1 MGAANEKGRE
11 KSKGGSREGQGKED
25 KRVGVHVFVWW
36 GGGEGVMNKERTIHQ
51 GSKISNWAR
60 DRKPRRHL
68 KSSRHVQIVD
78 IKCLTEKNGDQNKL
92 LYKRSYDIMG
102 RANNP
107 IRIGFQELIPQNEL
121 QLYIV

>member
-51 GSKISNWAR
+51 GSKISSWVWTG

-68 KSSRHVQIVD
+68 NQVHVTFKS
-78 IKCLTEKNGDQNKL
+78 
-92 LYKRSYDIMG
+92 
-102 RANNP
+102 
-107 IRIGFQELIPQNEL
+107 LISNA
-121 QLYIV
+121 